1 MGKIKAEA
9 NRMTAMKWAQ
19 SAFIYI
25 FKCLQYSLLKD
36 FDNIILQKSVFT
48 LHN

>member
-9 NRMTAMKWAQ
+9 NRTTAMKWAQ

-48 LHN
+48 LHK